1 MPLRIRVSMSEIG
14 SVMTPTYNNPLYQL
28 ALTTPGISPR
38 CASGRKQIRHRPN
51 FRNTARGRPQRR
63 QREYL
68 RTLNLGVRFH
78 FSSIDFLATVNPL
91 TNLGSWMETLT
102 SSPRSSIQ
110 HRQFTLPRL
119 PLPEGAAPAAAAVP
133 WLPHLSAPW

>member
-14 SVMTPTYNNPLYQL
+14 SVITPTYNNPLYQL

-38 CASGRKQIRHRPN
+38 CASCRKQIRHRPN

-91 TNLGSWMETLT
+91 TNLGSTIYVT
-102 SSPRSSIQ
+102 
-110 HRQFTLPRL
+110 
-119 PLPEGAAPAAAAVP
+119 AAPA
-133 WLPHLSAPW
+133 SRR

>member
-1 MPLRIRVSMSEIG
+1 MTSPPTPSRLAWR
-14 SVMTPTYNNPLYQL
+14 SVITPREVVRMMTPTYNNPLYQL

-38 CASGRKQIRHRPN
+38 CASCRKQIRHRPN

-78 FSSIDFLATVNPL
+78 FSSIDFLATSIPL
-91 TNLGSWMETLT
+91 NY
-102 SSPRSSIQ
+102 
-110 HRQFTLPRL
+110 
-119 PLPEGAAPAAAAVP
+119 VY
-133 WLPHLSAPW
+133 

>member
-38 CASGRKQIRHRPN
+38 CASCRKQSRHRPN

-91 TNLGSWMETLT
+91 TNLGSWILDLGSWMETLT

-110 HRQFTLPRL
+110 HLASTIYVT
-119 PLPEGAAPAAAAVP
+119 AAPA
-133 WLPHLSAPW
+133 SR